1 MIFFFCP
8 VDISKSTTTTTTT
21 TNSNT
26 LTHTHTL
33 QRHKKGWWQ
42 LIFFSLNVIIFD
54 VFLLLS
60 SKQQQRSAIK
70 ILRCYRVYII
80 YVMARA
86 TWMPKC
92 AHPAHPHLCP
102 YPCPSARLLSKLS
115 STCQNNNQPYN
126 VNRSPIQMAKYFF
139 PSISFRF
146 VSFMVCGLTFQF
158 LSLSVLMCMFVSFFF
173 CFFFLEKCSSHII
186 IKVFLVEIPKQKH

>member
-8 VDISKSTTTTTTT
+8 VDISKSTTTTTTM

-26 LTHTHTL
+26 LTHITDTQKRL
-33 QRHKKGWWQ
+33 EKAD
-42 LIFFSLNVIIFD
+42 FFSLNVIIFD

-102 YPCPSARLLSKLS
+102 YPSPSARLLSKLS

-158 LSLSVLMCMFVSFFF
+158 LSLSVLMCMFVIFSL
-173 CFFFLEKCSSHII
+173 FFFLEKCSSHII